1 MSYKII
7 HFSETDIGGGSAF
20 YAYRLHKY
28 LNKMQK
34 VDSKMFVLKNHLND
48 KSIKKF
54 SYHHDLKLL
63 KYLYFFF

>member
-7 HFSETDIGGGSAF
+7 HFSESDIGGGSSF

-28 LNKMQK
+28 LIKMQK

-48 KSIKKF
+48 KSIKIF
-54 SYHHDLKLL
+54 LSS
-63 KYLYFFF
+63 